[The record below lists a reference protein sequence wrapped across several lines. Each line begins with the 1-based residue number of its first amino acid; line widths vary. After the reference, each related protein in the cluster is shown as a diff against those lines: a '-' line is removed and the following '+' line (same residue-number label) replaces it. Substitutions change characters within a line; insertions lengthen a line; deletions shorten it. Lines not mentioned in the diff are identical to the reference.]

1 MKPKFQ
7 HQIYPDSLIFIRAED
22 GFCKVRA
29 KKLDHEAVDYK
40 WSHENMERRLEKWR
54 EHNDVGL
61 FVSANNNKDLGLPTY
76 KMPKLPMNR
85 FF

>member
-1 MKPKFQ
+1 
-7 HQIYPDSLIFIRAED
+7 
-22 GFCKVRA
+22 
-29 KKLDHEAVDYK
+29 
-40 WSHENMERRLEKWR
+40 MERRLEKWR